1 MKCCG
6 SSNDVIA
13 ACIIRLTWLK
23 ATERERQLTAGKR
36 AETTK
41 RDFRCPICR
50 SAIGQATHRRQL
62 LFPFCR
68 QINLKKVNNFNN
80 PSRRYNNKKHV
91 NNSCKLF
98 NNKEQVPYSPCK
110 RTQHCCVT
118 CCVRLHTMLHVV
130 AQGFKPVKL
139 VSRQLQTF
147 LLFRD
152 RNLLDPLRGLSNL
165 SF

>member
-36 AETTK
+36 AERTK

-110 RTQHCCVT
+110 HCWV
-118 CCVRLHTMLHVV
+118 LHVASV
-130 AQGFKPVKL
+130 CTPCCTLLRK
-139 VSRQLQTF
+139 VSNR
-147 LLFRD
+147 
-152 RNLLDPLRGLSNL
+152 SNL
-165 SF
+165 QVNNSQHFFYSVIGTCWIR